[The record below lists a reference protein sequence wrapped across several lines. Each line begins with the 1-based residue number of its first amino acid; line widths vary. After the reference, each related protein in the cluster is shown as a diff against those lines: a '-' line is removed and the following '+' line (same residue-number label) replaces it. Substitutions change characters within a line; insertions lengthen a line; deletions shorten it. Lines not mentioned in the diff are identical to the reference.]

1 MVFNSEIYIQSR
13 CHSQLNEIKI
23 YHHRKII
30 LRYLLFYRFI
40 LFFLLL
46 LFVSISLLILL
57 DIPLKSLDFKGD
69 MRGNPLDDF
78 QLNNLYILMIII
90 AISSL
95 GSIVAIIT
103 IKELKKRVQFESSIN
118 SGNHRLSLDKVFENK
133 NRRKIL
139 NEILKIPGIHY
150 NELLRRC
157 QIKTGQLQWHLKV
170 LLHYGVIKNEKLGHY
185 LVFRAMGEKSE
196 CSIKIPKSTTTFTIF
211 TIIEK
216 NPGIYSSSI
225 AKKLNMRRNTVKYHT
240 DKLSRNG
247 LISSTRMGRQILFSP
262 KFK

>member
-1 MVFNSEIYIQSR
+1 MVFNSEFYIQSR
-13 CHSQLNEIKI
+13 YHNQLNEIRI
-23 YHHRKII
+23 HYHRKIT
-30 LRYLLFYRFI
+30 LNYLLFYCFVNFI
-40 LFFLLL
+40 
-46 LFVSISLLILL
+46 LILL
-57 DIPLKSLDFKGD
+57 SVSILFLFLPDIPPKSLDYRGD
-69 MRGNPLDDF
+69 MWGNPQGDF
-78 QLNNLYILMIII
+78 HLNNLYILMILI

-118 SGNHRLSLDKVFENK
+118 SGNHRLSIDEVFENK

-139 NEILKIPGIHY
+139 NEVLKVPGIHY

-157 QIKTGQLQWHLKV
+157 QIKSGQLQWHLKV

-196 CSIKIPKSTTTFTIF
+196 RSIKIPKSTTTFAIF
-211 TIIEK
+211 EIIEK
-216 NPGIYSSSI
+216 HPGIYLSLI
-225 AKKLNMRRNTVKYHT
+225 AKKLNMRRNAVKYHT

-247 LISSTRMGRQILFSP
+247 LISSTRIGRQILFSP
-262 KFK
+262 KFE